1 MRVRSSPFCW
11 MNMADDDRRRERA
24 VPSSRLGRLAGFG
37 KLAGGVAGG
46 VLSEGARRLAAGERP
61 RMDQLLLTPGNAKR
75 LSDQL
80 AHLRGA
86 AMKLGQMIS
95 MDTGDVLPPELT
107 AILARLREQ
116 ADFMPP
122 RQLDT
127 VLAEEWGK
135 DWRRNFR
142 RFEPRPIAAA
152 SIGQVHRALTKDGRL
167 LAIKVQYPG
176 VAQSI
181 DSDVDNVASLLRVT
195 GLLPKGLDLDPVLV
209 AAKEQLREEADYQRE
224 TDMMERYAAQLVG
237 DERYL
242 VPTPDRELTTRR
254 VLAMTFEE
262 SSPIETLGELP
273 DEQRDDLFAHL
284 IELVAREL
292 FEWRLMQTDP
302 NFANYRVKRETGQL
316 VLLDF
321 GAARD
326 ISREISDRYRTLLH
340 AGLNENREGV
350 LDAAMAAGFIN
361 DAAVARH
368 PDAIR
373 RAVDIVVTQMAKQ
386 ERLDFGDRSFVPQI
400 REEVMPVAQDKES
413 WHIPPPETLFVQRK
427 VSGTA
432 LLGARIGAKVDVR
445 GIVGDI
451 LDRTE

>member
-1 MRVRSSPFCW
+1 MADDT
-11 MNMADDDRRRERA
+11 ADDDRRRERA

-46 VLSEGARRLAAGERP
+46 VVSEGARRLAAGERP
-61 RMDQLLLTPGNAKR
+61 QLNQLLLTPGNAKR

-80 AHLRGA
+80 AHMRGA

-107 AILARLREQ
+107 AILARLRDQ

-122 RQLDT
+122 RQLDG
-127 VLAEEWGK
+127 VLAQEWGK

-152 SIGQVHRALTKDGRL
+152 SIGQVHRAMTKDGRL

-176 VAQSI
+176 VARSI
-181 DSDVDNVASLLRVT
+181 DSDVDNVASLLRLT
-195 GLLPKGLDLDPVLV
+195 GLLPKGLDLEPVLA
-209 AAKEQLREEADYQRE
+209 AAKDQLREEADYLRE
-224 TDMMERYAAQLVG
+224 TEMMERYAALLAG
-237 DERYL
+237 DDRYL

-262 SSPIETLGELP
+262 SSPIETLSDLAP
-273 DEQRDDLFAHL
+273 PQRDELFAHL
-284 IELVAREL
+284 IELVGREL
-292 FEWRLMQTDP
+292 FEFRLMQTDP

-321 GAARD
+321 GAAREV
-326 ISREISDRYRTLLH
+326 SRDLSARYRALLT
-340 AGLNENREGV
+340 AGLNEDREGV
-350 LDAAMAAGFIN
+350 LAAAMAAGFIH
-361 DAAVARH
+361 DKAVARH

-373 RAVDIVVTQMAKQ
+373 RAVDIVVTQIAKE

-400 REEVMPVAQDKES
+400 REEAMPIAQDKES

-432 LLGARIGAKVDVR
+432 LLGARVAAKVDVR
-445 GIVGDI
+445 GIVREI
-451 LDRTE
+451 LDRTAA

>member
-1 MRVRSSPFCW
+1 MT
-11 MNMADDDRRRERA
+11 DDDSRRERA
-24 VPSSRLGRLAGFG
+24 VPSSRLGRLVGFG

-46 VLSEGARRLAAGERP
+46 VVSEGARRLAAGERP
-61 RMDQLLLTPGNAKR
+61 QMNQLLLTPGNAKR

-80 AHLRGA
+80 AHMRGA

-107 AILARLREQ
+107 AILARLRDQ

-122 RQLDT
+122 RQLDG

-152 SIGQVHRALTKDGRL
+152 SIGQVHRAMTKDGRL

-176 VAQSI
+176 VARSI
-181 DSDVDNVASLLRVT
+181 DSDVDNVASLLRLT
-195 GLLPKGLDLDPVLV
+195 GLLPKGLDLDPVLD
-209 AAKEQLREEADYQRE
+209 AAKDQLREEADYLRE
-224 TDMMERYAAQLVG
+224 TEMMERYAARLAG
-237 DERYL
+237 DDRYL
-242 VPTPDRELTTRR
+242 VPKPDRDLTTRR

-273 DEQRDDLFAHL
+273 APERDDLFAHL

-292 FEWRLMQTDP
+292 FEWKLMQTDP

-326 ISREISDRYRTLLH
+326 ISDDISARYRTLLN
-340 AGLNENREGV
+340 AGLNEDRKGV
-350 LDAAMAAGFIN
+350 LDAAMAAGFVS
-361 DAAVARH
+361 DQAVARH

-373 RAVDIVVTQMAKQ
+373 RAVDIVVTQIAKE

-400 REEVMPVAQDKES
+400 REEAMPIAQDKES

-432 LLGARIGAKVDVR
+432 LLGARVGAKVDVR
-445 GIVGDI
+445 AIVREI
-451 LDRTE
+451 LHRTKA